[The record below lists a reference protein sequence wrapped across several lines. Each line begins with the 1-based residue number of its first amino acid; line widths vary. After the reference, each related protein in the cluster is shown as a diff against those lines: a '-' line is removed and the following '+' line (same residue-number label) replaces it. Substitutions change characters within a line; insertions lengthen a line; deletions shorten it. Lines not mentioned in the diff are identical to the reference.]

1 MSNDRVVKD
10 WMVEDWVIENRV
22 VADSVSEDLGD
33 VVAVDIDILL
43 GFADVG
49 EECVDEVMVLEYVE
63 NIAGDDVIL
72 DFVVV
77 GEDRNVD
84 DWTFEEAD
92 VVADVVSRLEE
103 EVGRR
108 LDEDPVLESLEKVV
122 SADDDVVLNSFDVSD
137 DIVDETSTLE
147 DSSVVVDVFLTLE
160 KEVVG
165 RVDEDSVLEDTE
177 EVVRADDDI
186 IPEALEVG
194 EDKVDD
200 TSTVED
206 GEDVACVDD
215 DSAPR
220 SVEVAEDARDVTECF
235 INVVL

>member
-10 WMVEDWVIENRV
+10 WMVKDWVVEDRV

-33 VVAVDIDILL
+33 VVAVDINVLFGL
-43 GFADVG
+43 AEEG
-49 EECVDEVMVLEYVE
+49 EGCVDEDMLLEYVE

-72 DFVVV
+72 DFVGV

-108 LDEDPVLESLEKVV
+108 LDDDPVLENIEKVV
-122 SADDDVVLNSFDVSD
+122 GADDDAVLNSFDVGE
-137 DIVDETSTLE
+137 DIVDETSTFE
-147 DSSVVVDVFLTLE
+147 DSSVIVDVCLRLE
-160 KEVVG
+160 EEVVG

-177 EVVRADDDI
+177 EVVSADDDI
-186 IPEALEVG
+186 VPKALEVG

-206 GEDVACVDD
+206 GEDVACVDN